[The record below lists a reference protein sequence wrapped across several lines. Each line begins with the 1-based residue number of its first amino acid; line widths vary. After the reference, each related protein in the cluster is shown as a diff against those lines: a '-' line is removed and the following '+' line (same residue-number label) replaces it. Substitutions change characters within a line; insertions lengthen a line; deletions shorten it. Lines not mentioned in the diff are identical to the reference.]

1 VDQPL
6 RSYLRDVADVQWD
19 LSRKKRRIMLELAEV
34 VGLEEHLTVSS
45 RGHAQLVDLWFAIK
59 RSSVGL
65 QWEAL
70 FTSIAQKSNMKLSS
84 LGFFQPL
91 PFTERRG
98 WIVARCTDQRSI
110 APSAV
115 EDLVRALV
123 AEANE
128 RISSPANVMVPK
140 ARRSRQRDSWAEK
153 VRTVVAGSSGLILG
167 ADLDGTRSA
176 T

>member
-1 VDQPL
+1 
-6 RSYLRDVADVQWD
+6 
-19 LSRKKRRIMLELAEV
+19 MLELAEV

-45 RGHAQLVDLWFAIK
+45 RGHTQLIDLWIAIK

-65 QWEAL
+65 LWETQ
-70 FTSIAQKSNMKLSS
+70 FSRIAQKSNARLSS

-98 WIVARCTDQRSI
+98 WIVARCTDHRLI

-115 EDLVRALV
+115 EDLVRVLV

-128 RISSPANVMVPK
+128 RISAPANVTVP
-140 ARRSRQRDSWAEK
+140 
-153 VRTVVAGSSGLILG
+153 
-167 ADLDGTRSA
+167 
-176 T
+176 